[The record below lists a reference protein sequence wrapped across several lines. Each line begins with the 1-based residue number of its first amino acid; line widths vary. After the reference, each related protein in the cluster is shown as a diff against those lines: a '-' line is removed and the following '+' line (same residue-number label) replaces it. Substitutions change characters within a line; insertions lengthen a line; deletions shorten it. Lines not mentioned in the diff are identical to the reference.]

1 MKVRIKFSKHG
12 PVKYIGHLD
21 IMRYFQ
27 KSMRR
32 AEVDIK
38 YSTGFSPHQIMS
50 FAQPLGVGMESEG
63 EYLDIEVNSHN
74 GAKDMMD
81 RLNAVMV
88 PGMHIESIVE
98 LPDGVKNAMA
108 SISAASYTVTL
119 KSGEQ
124 FPANVVAIADKFLS
138 QDSIMIT
145 KETKKNTLEVDLK
158 PHIYE
163 AKMEDMIFTCFV
175 DASSA
180 GNIKSTQILEA
191 MYAYAGIPFVKNDFQ
206 VTRMDTFTTVD
217 NKFVPLDA
225 LGKDF

>member
-1 MKVRIKFSKHG
+1 MKSFKRFACAALAMTMLVG
-12 PVKYIGHLD
+12 
-21 IMRYFQ
+21 
-27 KSMRR
+27 

-124 FPANVVAIADKFLS
+124 FPAYLLLQKCSQELS
-138 QDSIMIT
+138 LLFPLRYQR
-145 KETKKNTLEVDLK
+145 
-158 PHIYE
+158 
-163 AKMEDMIFTCFV
+163 TC
-175 DASSA
+175 
-180 GNIKSTQILEA
+180 
-191 MYAYAGIPFVKNDFQ
+191 GIQSFFN
-206 VTRMDTFTTVD
+206 
-217 NKFVPLDA
+217 
-225 LGKDF
+225 